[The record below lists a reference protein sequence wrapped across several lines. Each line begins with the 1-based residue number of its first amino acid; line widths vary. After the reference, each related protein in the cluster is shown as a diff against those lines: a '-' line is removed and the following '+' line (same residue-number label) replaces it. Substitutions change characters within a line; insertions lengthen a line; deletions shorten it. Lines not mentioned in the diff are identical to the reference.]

1 MAYRRYGTL
10 KTVEDVAP
18 VFEEMRDLR
27 RQQEELKAV
36 HGPVIAG
43 LEKTLA
49 AAKKA
54 LKRGLDRRSRR
65 YSQLEAMLTRFA
77 LRKREHLLSLQRGKT
92 VRVDEEGG
100 TIKFADNPPHIEWEG
115 KGDKEAEDAKIAELE
130 QQGYERFVRI
140 IKEINVEALEQEP
153 EVAEQ
158 LGFWWEQDEKIT
170 VKP

>member
-1 MAYRRYGTL
+1 VYLFYFDERRNMAYRRYGTL

-77 LRKREHLLSLQRGKT
+77 LRKREHLLSL
-92 VRVDEEGG
+92 EMW
-100 TIKFADNPPHIEWEG
+100 I
-115 KGDKEAEDAKIAELE
+115 LE
-130 QQGYERFVRI
+130 I
-140 IKEINVEALEQEP
+140 
-153 EVAEQ
+153 
-158 LGFWWEQDEKIT
+158 
-170 VKP
+170 